1 MFHIFIKNKIIAT
14 NQSGFKPGDICINQW
29 LSVTHD
35 IYRKFEGWGLW
46 GQRSFPWYMKAF
58 DKVWLQDIVF
68 KLKENDISGNM
79 LEFLADFLKERNQRV
94 GLNGKVSNRAD
105 VTTGVPQRSILDSL
119 LFLIYINDLAAW

>member
-1 MFHIFIKNKIIAT
+1 
-14 NQSGFKPGDICINQW
+14 
-29 LSVTHD
+29 
-35 IYRKFEGWGLW
+35 
-46 GQRSFPWYMKAF
+46 MKAF

-105 VTTGVPQRSILDSL
+105 VTTGVPQRSILGSL
-119 LFLIYINDLAAW
+119 LFLIYINDLAA